1 MTLKVRRAFLSALIL
16 LGFVLGC
23 SKSEPEVKVDPALA
37 GKPFPKTGGRQG
49 P

>member
-1 MTLKVRRAFLSALIL
+1 MTLKVKRPCLSVL
-16 LGFVLGC
+16 LLFGFVVGC

-37 GKPFPKTGGRQG
+37 GKPFPKTGGRQV